1 MLRRQRISSLLRIG
15 LAIFYWALLTSTA
28 TASTVGTFSWSCLAS
43 SNPIFSG
50 YGCGDGRTW
59 NDPQFS
65 NIRAAATAAGHTID
79 TAPTDLLGTI
89 PYTHLIIAEPVN
101 ILNGQ
106 QVSNVIS
113 WLANG
118 GILMMFVDSRPDTLA
133 NANQILSDLGLGGIQ
148 VSATTVGIPQV
159 LPYSSVMT
167 GLTGS
172 SPGGFGVVGARPG
185 YNISGMQ
192 LNGTSG
198 FGITGGIPVATGSL
212 SSFLQVGQVGLGT
225 VFVFG
230 DRLDHN
236 TQLGSSTCA
245 NAFCFNNERLFIN
258 ILDDGVFDAPEPTSA
273 VLTGV
278 GLIGLWLHRRRR
290 RRNA

>member
-1 MLRRQRISSLLRIG
+1 MG
-15 LAIFYWALLTSTA
+15 A
-28 TASTVGTFSWSCLAS
+28 
-43 SNPIFSG
+43 
-50 YGCGDGRTW
+50 
-59 NDPQFS
+59 
-65 NIRAAATAAGHTID
+65 
-79 TAPTDLLGTI
+79 I

-101 ILNGQ
+101 ILYGEQ
-106 QVSNVIS
+106 LTNVIN

-118 GILMMFVDSRPDTLA
+118 GVLMLFVDSRPDILA
-133 NANQILSDLGLGGIQ
+133 NANQILADLSLGNMG
-148 VSATTVGIPQV
+148 VSGTAIGIPQV

-167 GLTGS
+167 GLTGN
-172 SPGGFGVVGARPG
+172 SPGGFGVLGARPG

-198 FGITGGIPVATGSL
+198 FGVTGGIPVATGNL

-236 TQLGSSTCA
+236 TQLGATTCA

-258 ILDDGVFDAPEPTSA
+258 ILDNGIGLPFDEAPEPTSA

-290 RRNA
+290 RRRA